1 MTARFFTLTLLV
13 LLGACTDSAQR
24 PPAVAADSESPSK
37 KPARVALSPASG
49 FHEQPIDVRLTH
61 PDPDA
66 TIYYTLDGSDP
77 DPANTAGNTYR
88 FKNLYSYRRSDP
100 FGPFL
105 ENRYQTHRYHQP
117 IQVADRSS
125 EPDRYS
131 RINTT
136 ILSGLP
142 RYFPTEIP
150 LSDAKQQANAWIE
163 GLNRAIDGFNGWW
176 TDRTDA
182 SAWLPRVPLFQPPE
196 PRHLLKGTVIRA
208 AAFKNGQALGK
219 TTTASYFIMPRTT
232 FNLPVVSLV
241 APEEPLFGYDRGIL
255 VAGSTHDTFR
265 KDNPDQQRAMGNAPA
280 NWRKR
285 GVEVPAHF
293 HFFSDELQPDKAS
306 VDQGVGI
313 RVHGGVNRAAPSK
326 ALRIYARKAYGKST
340 LKHAFFGE
348 EQKYKRLLLRN
359 SGNDFYSTY
368 LRDAVVQQ
376 IMAGLKVDT
385 QAYRPAVVFLNGE
398 YWGLLNLREYY
409 NKHYLARVYQVD
421 EDRLDIMDLDKADEG
436 DDKHWRRL
444 MAYID
449 AHPLQEERHFAHV
462 ASQIDIDNFVDY
474 HIANIFAANYDWPHN
489 NVRHWRAR
497 TDEVAPDAPAGQDGR
512 WRWLVF
518 DMDDGFKRIH
528 GTALHRLA
536 TDGDTNAL
544 RGNAWTAFLFRSLLQ
559 NEDFRERFISRFAD
573 TLNTTFLPERMTAI
587 VEATSARIAPE
598 MPRHMERWKAPES
611 MKEWSKG
618 VDHLLQFARK
628 RTDIQRAQLAR
639 QFKLGRPF
647 RLKVDVSHGS
657 HGKVRVN
664 TLTIDE
670 KLPGIQA
677 AQGSAY
683 PWTGHYF
690 KQLPV
695 ELEALPNDCFAF
707 SHWEGDSRSSRKI
720 ALRASGDVSV
730 RAVFSKTCDAG

>member
-13 LLGACTDSAQR
+13 LLGACTDSARQ
-24 PPAVAADSESPSK
+24 PPGVAADTDSQNK
-37 KPARVALSPASG
+37 KPARVELSHASG
-49 FHEQPIDVRLTH
+49 FHEQPIAVRLTH
-61 PDPDA
+61 PDPAA
-66 TIYYTLDGSDP
+66 TIYYTLDGSNP
-77 DPANTAGNTYR
+77 DPANTAGSTYQ

-142 RYFPTEIP
+142 RYFPAEIP
-150 LSDAKQQANAWIE
+150 LSNAKQKANGWIA
-163 GLNRAIDGFNGWW
+163 GLNKSIARFNGCW
-176 TDRTDA
+176 TDMTGGA
-182 SAWLPRVPLFQPPE
+182 SPWVSQVPLFQPPA

-208 AAFKNGQALGK
+208 VAFKNGQALGNA
-219 TTTASYFIMPRTT
+219 TTASYFIMPRTT
-232 FNLPVVSLV
+232 FKLPVVSLV
-241 APEEPLFGYDRGIL
+241 APEEPLFGHDKGIL
-255 VAGSTHDTFR
+255 VAGSTHDNFR

-280 NWRKR
+280 NWGKR

-293 HFFSDELQPDKAS
+293 HFFSDEVQPDQAS

-326 ALRIYARKAYGKST
+326 ALRIYARKEYGKST
-340 LKHAFFGE
+340 LKHAFFGD

-376 IMAGLKVDT
+376 IMAGLKFDT
-385 QAYRPAVVFLNGE
+385 QAYRPTVVFLNGE
-398 YWGLLNLREYY
+398 YWGLLNMREYY

-436 DDKHWRRL
+436 DDKHWRNL
-444 MAYID
+444 MAYIET
-449 AHPLQEERHFAHV
+449 HSLQEERHFAHV

-497 TDEVAPDAPAGQDGR
+497 IDGAAPDAPAGQDGR
-512 WRWLVF
+512 WRWLMF
-518 DMDDGFKRIH
+518 DMDDGFKRVH

-536 TDGDTNAL
+536 TNGDTNAL
-544 RGNAWTAFLFRSLLQ
+544 RGKAWSAFLFRSLMQ
-559 NEDFRERFISRFAD
+559 NEAFRERFISRFAD
-573 TLNTTFLPERMTAI
+573 TLNTTFVPERMTAI
-587 VEATSARIAPE
+587 VEATSARVAPE
-598 MPRHMERWKAPES
+598 MPRHIDRWKTPED
-611 MKEWSKG
+611 MAFWSKG
-618 VDHLLQFARK
+618 VDQLLLFAK
-628 RTDIQRAQLAR
+628 ERTAIQRKQLVR
-639 QFKLGRPF
+639 HF
-647 RLKVDVSHGS
+647 RLGEPIRLSVDVSDSAHGS
-657 HGKVRVN
+657 VRVN
-664 TLTIDE
+664 SLTLDE
-670 KLPGIQA
+670 DLAGV
-677 AQGSAY
+677 QGPTF

-690 KQLPV
+690 RQVPI
-695 ELEALPNDCFAF
+695 ELEALPNACFAF
-707 SHWEGDSRSSRKI
+707 SHWEGDSRSSQRI
-720 ALRASGDVSV
+720 VLRAAGDVSV

>member
-1 MTARFFTLTLLV
+1 MTARFLTLTLFV
-13 LLGACTDSAQR
+13 LLGACTDSARQ
-24 PPAVAADSESPSK
+24 PPAIATDTGSKDKTPS
-37 KPARVALSPASG
+37 RVEPSHASG
-49 FHEQPIDVRLTH
+49 FHDQPIAVRLSH

-77 DPANTAGNTYR
+77 DPANTAGSAYR

-142 RYFPTEIP
+142 RYFPAEIP
-150 LSDAKQQANAWIE
+150 LSNTKQVVNGWIA
-163 GLNRAIDGFNGWW
+163 GLNKSIARFNAWW
-176 TDRTDA
+176 TDVTGSA
-182 SAWLPRVPLFQPPE
+182 SPWVPPVPVFQPPE

-219 TTTASYFIMPRTT
+219 ATTASYFIMPRTT

-241 APEEPLFGYDRGIL
+241 APEEPLFGYDKGIL
-255 VAGSTHDTFR
+255 VAGGTHDTFR
-265 KDNPDQQRAMGNAPA
+265 MDNPDQQRAMGNAPA
-280 NWRKR
+280 NWGER
-285 GVEVPAHF
+285 GVEVAAHF
-293 HFFSDELQPDKAS
+293 HFFSDELQPDQAS

-326 ALRIYARKAYGKST
+326 ALRIYARKEYGKST
-340 LKHAFFGE
+340 LKHPFFGE

-376 IMAGLKVDT
+376 IMADLRLDT

-398 YWGLLNLREYY
+398 YWGLLNMREYY
-409 NKHYLARVYQVD
+409 NKHYLARVYRVD
-421 EDRLDIMDLDKADEG
+421 EDQLDIMDLDKADEG
-436 DDKHWRRL
+436 DDKHWRSL

-449 AHPLQEERHFAHV
+449 AHPLHEERHFAHV

-497 TDEVAPDAPAGQDGR
+497 IDGAAPDAPKGQDGR

-528 GTALHRLA
+528 GTALNRVA
-536 TDGDTNAL
+536 AQGDANVLRDTAL
-544 RGNAWTAFLFRSLLQ
+544 SSYLFRRALE
-559 NEDFRERFISRFAD
+559 NEGFKERFISRFAD
-573 TLNTTFLPERMTAI
+573 TLNTTFVPERMTAI
-587 VEATSARIAPE
+587 IEATSAHIAPE
-598 MPRHMERWKAPES
+598 MPRHMERWKSPES
-611 MKEWSKG
+611 MAEWGKG
-618 VDHLLQFARK
+618 VDHLLQFAQK
-628 RTDIQRAQLAR
+628 RTAIQRAQLAR
-639 QFKLGRPF
+639 HFQLGTPF
-647 RLKVDVSHGS
+647 RLNIDVSDRA
-657 HGKVRVN
+657 HGKIRVN
-664 TLTIDE
+664 TLTVDE
-670 KLPGIQA
+670 KLPGV
-677 AQGSAY
+677 QGSAY

-690 KQLPV
+690 KQMPV

-707 SHWEGDSRSSRKI
+707 SHWEGDSRSSQRI
-720 ALRASGDVSV
+720 ELRASGDVSV